1 LQTWLAN
8 ALSAA
13 KHTLAAGQVVMTG
26 AATAHKALVAGDVL
40 TARFTGV
47 AGEPLLVSV
56 CVKA

>member
-1 LQTWLAN
+1 
-8 ALSAA
+8 
-13 KHTLAAGQVVMTG
+13 MTG

-47 AGEPLLVSV
+47 AAEPLLVSV